1 MTGTNRLHVVTSFA
15 LGLGV
20 GSLVALGLTWQPP
33 GLAPAPTPP
42 VEGGPSEVAARLD
55 GVGEDLDLLRV
66 QLAEYA
72 ARVEHGLL
80 TGQSPPARQAVEH
93 DSPPPERQPGE
104 VQGATG
110 EVPGWVG
117 VLDSDLARVLVE
129 RGLTPFDPVVG
140 DSLLEAADALRSVE
154 SAFVE
159 ETAPLWEDFQA
170 GLVNAQEFRA
180 LRKPYEREKK
190 SDRKK
195 VVEQLA
201 ATLDGR

>member
-15 LGLGV
+15 AGLGV
-20 GSLVALGLTWQPP
+20 GSLVALGLMRQPP

-42 VEGGPSEVAARLD
+42 VEGGPSDVAARLD
-55 GVGEDLDLLRV
+55 GVGKDLDSLRV

-104 VQGATG
+104 VQGATD

-117 VLDSDLARVLVE
+117 VLDPDLARVLVE
-129 RGLTPFDPVVG
+129 RGLTPYDPIVG

-154 SAFVE
+154 SGFAK
-159 ETAPLWEDFQA
+159 ETRPISEDFQA
-170 GLVNAQEFRA
+170 GLVNAQEFLA

-190 SDRKK
+190 SDRLK
-195 VVEQLA
+195 VIERLA